1 MAETEQTPVDET
13 LTPEGVAERQ
23 GSAQVVD
30 VRTQEERDAGYI
42 AESLHIPVDEVPD
55 RAQELDK
62 GRPLIF
68 YCRGGDRS
76 AGVAEAFRASGWEA
90 YSLEGGLLAWA
101 EQGHPLEPE
110 DGTVGQR
117 SGLPPR

>member
-1 MAETEQTPVDET
+1 MADQQTPPVDET
-13 LTPEGVAERQ
+13 LTPEGVAERL

-30 VRTQEERDAGYI
+30 VRTDEEHAAGHI
-42 AESLHIPVDEVPD
+42 EGDRHIPIDRLTEATSDLD
-55 RAQELDK
+55 RAQ
-62 GRPLIF
+62 PVIF

-76 AGVAEAFRASGWEA
+76 ATAAEAFRASGWEA

-101 EQGHPLEPE
+101 EQGHPLEPA
-110 DGTVGQR
+110 DGDVIEP